1 MATFYPREV
10 APGTPYSERTVFD
23 LLASDKGASEWAV
36 LHSLGL
42 GTSLRGAKVHGEI
55 DFVILIPGKGLVV
68 VEVKG
73 GRISFQDGK
82 WFTTP
87 SGSSR
92 REPLDKSPWMQA
104 RDNLYD
110 LLKYLKAHLPEYDF
124 GSLAFSYLV
133 VLPGTRDL
141 PPSPEFNSWEVAD
154 LNAIEK
160 HGIARTVLRSLRET
174 AAAAGRPFDHV
185 ADPGLALSRIR
196 KLLRPDFELIV
207 SPKALSRE
215 AERKIVQLTEAQFD
229 ALDTAEANPRVLV
242 TGPAGTGKTMLAL
255 ELARREA
262 VRGRRVG
269 LFCYNRLLGDWIK
282 GKVSSPEESGG
293 TVTAGTLHGFLLGLI
308 HRDPI
313 AEEFERQKAQGGRD
327 LFRDLVPE
335 YGQLAAISQNLQFDQ
350 LIIDEAQDFLEPVYL
365 EVFETLLGGSI
376 AKTRWSL
383 FGDFCRQSL
392 YSSET
397 NIDRQLAFENALEER
412 NASFTRIPL
421 RKNCRNTRNIA
432 IFTADLSGFSHLPF
446 ETTEFDGTPV
456 NIVYFSDRVEL
467 AAAIQN
473 ETCRLLEHDFTM
485 QDIVLVG
492 DAAIPGQEGRSVAEC
507 FGPEI
512 EAEAR
517 QRGLFSRKKWLRVS
531 DWPAPDD
538 AGQVL
543 QFSTVRRFKGM
554 ESPIVLA
561 ADISALDGEQARA
574 LLYVAMSRAR
584 TGLSVFL
591 PSGLRD
597 EVDRR
602 RVEALSRELA
612 Q

>member
-1 MATFYPREV
+1 MATFYPREIS
-10 APGTPYSERTVFD
+10 PGTPYSERTVFD
-23 LLASDKGASEWAV
+23 LLASDEGSNEWAV

-42 GTSLRGAKVHGEI
+42 GTSLRGTKVHGEI
-55 DFVILIPGKGLVV
+55 DFVVLIPGKGLVV

-87 SGSSR
+87 SGSAR
-92 REPLDKSPWMQA
+92 RESLDKSPWMQA

-110 LLKYLKAHLPEYDF
+110 LLKYLKAHLPEYDL

-160 HGIARTVLRSLRET
+160 HGIARTVMRSLRET
-174 AAAAGRPFDHV
+174 AAAAGRPLDRV
-185 ADPGLALSRIR
+185 ADPALALSRIR

-207 SPKALSRE
+207 SPKVLSRE

-262 VRGRRVG
+262 AHGRRVG
-269 LFCYNRLLGDWIK
+269 LFCFNKLLGDWIR
-282 GKVSSPEESGG
+282 GKVSSSEESGG
-293 TVTAGTLHGFLLGLI
+293 TVTAGTLHGFLLSLI

-313 AEEFERQKAQGGRD
+313 AKEFEKQKAESGRD

-350 LIIDEAQDFLEPVYL
+350 LIIDETQDFLEPVYL

-392 YSSET
+392 YSSDT
-397 NIDRQLAFENALEER
+397 DIDRQLAFEQALEER
-412 NASFTRIPL
+412 SASFTRIPL

-432 IFTADLSGFSHLPF
+432 VFTADLSGFSHLPF

-456 NIVYFSDRVEL
+456 NIVYFSDRAEL

-473 ETCRLLEHDFTM
+473 EACRLLEHDFTM
-485 QDIVLVG
+485 QDIVLIG
-492 DAAIPGQEGRSVAEC
+492 EAAIRGQEGRSVSEC

-512 EAEAR
+512 ESEAR
-517 QRGLFSRKKWLRVS
+517 QRGLFGRKKWLRVS
-531 DWPAPDD
+531 DWPAPDN

-543 QFSTVRRFKGM
+543 QFSTIRRFKGM

-561 ADISALDGEQARA
+561 ADINALDGEQARA

-591 PSGLRD
+591 PSVLRD

-602 RVEALSRELA
+602 RVEALSRALA